1 MSEPPPPADT
11 YQPLTFRERGLAVT
25 FTTPLLSGA
34 RIRPAHKP
42 SSLEVIVPN
51 PSGKRGVYILAL
63 ESVRK
68 ICVPTLHD
76 TRLGTALETH
86 HGLDYP
92 LNPAEIRRITR
103 NVLKEGFA
111 GRSAALAA
119 STVTTANKELGANA
133 HRELLTQL
141 AGVATGG
148 ATGAD
153 TPALQVMVR
162 DAMAPIALETGRNVD
177 EMVSGLE
184 QMAYAVAELGLGQ
197 STSSGFV
204 SRNLADL
211 ADLITLVGHLGAVS
225 AVAAGDARFVV
236 TNAELTLSLARR
248 AVGTAMAGLADVRRA
263 LVDWAMHPAL
273 ILEAAARPEWL
284 LDGWPRIC
292 MLSRTMSGQGDLSAT
307 LAEMAIL
314 VPPIPPQADDWLSLP
329 SGTSTRANPQH
340 QGSRGTMPNGA
351 MMPGIVAR
359 NEQFLAMV
367 A

>member
-1 MSEPPPPADT
+1 MTEPSPPPVDT

-51 PSGKRGVYILAL
+51 PSGGRGVYILAW
-63 ESVRK
+63 ENVRE

-86 HGLDYP
+86 HGLDRP

-103 NVLKEGFA
+103 NVLNEGFA

-119 STVTTANKELGANA
+119 STATTASEKLGANA

-141 AGVATGG
+141 AGAAAGV
-148 ATGAD
+148 D
-153 TPALQVMVR
+153 TPALQAMAR
-162 DAMAPIALETGRNVD
+162 DVMAPIALEIGCNVD
-177 EMVSGLE
+177 EVVSGLE
-184 QMAYAVAELGLGQ
+184 RMAHAVAELGLGQ

-211 ADLITLVGHLGAVS
+211 AELISLVGHVEAVS

-248 AVGTAMAGLADVRRA
+248 AVGIAMAGLADVKRA
-263 LVDWAMHPAL
+263 LVDWAMRPAL

-292 MLSRTMSGQGDLSAT
+292 MLSRTMSGHGDLSAT

-340 QGSRGTMPNGA
+340 QGSRGAMPSGA
-351 MMPGIVAR
+351 LMPGIVAR